1 MTALL
6 TGRMFFNKMKILIAE
21 DERDVLDAYRIA
33 LGAQGHEVVTTQNG
47 EDCIS
52 VYRQHYEE
60 FAKSAGDGAT
70 RTSSSSSPHARSPFD
85 AVLLDYRMPKK
96 DGMEVA
102 QEIFALYPRQRII
115 FASAYVRET
124 LLDSVKQLNRVVEL
138 LQKPFRMQALI
149 DTLEDKEIYDGLK
162 ALNVKVDQ
170 LKSTGP
176 SHEQVSALL
185 EGLKK
190 LQKARTF

>member
-1 MTALL
+1 MH
-6 TGRMFFNKMKILIAE
+6 M
-21 DERDVLDAYRIA
+21 
-33 LGAQGHEVVTTQNG
+33 
-47 EDCIS
+47 
-52 VYRQHYEE
+52 
-60 FAKSAGDGAT
+60 
-70 RTSSSSSPHARSPFD
+70 RSPFD

-102 QEIFALYPRQRII
+102 QEILALYPRQRII

-124 LLDSVKQLNRVVEL
+124 LLDSVNQLNRVVEL
-138 LQKPFRMQALI
+138 LQKPFRIKALI

-170 LKSTGP
+170 LKSTNP

-190 LQKARTF
+190 LQKGRTF

>member
-1 MTALL
+1 
-6 TGRMFFNKMKILIAE
+6 MKILIAE

-33 LGAQGHEVVTTQNG
+33 LSAQGHEVVATENG
-47 EDCIS
+47 KDCVN
-52 VYRQHYEE
+52 VYKRHYEE
-60 FAKSAGDGAT
+60 FAKTTGGEA
-70 RTSSSSSPHARSPFD
+70 RMHMRSPFD

-102 QEIFALYPRQRII
+102 QEILALYPRQRII

-124 LLDSVKQLNRVVEL
+124 LLDSVNQLNRVVEL
-138 LQKPFRMQALI
+138 LQKPFRIKALI

-170 LKSTGP
+170 LKSTNP

-190 LQKARTF
+190 LQKGRTF